1 MARRH
6 SPERE
11 AEAARMITE
20 LFPVTESEGEE
31 ALPSTPTATP
41 PLPVQARQQANV
53 QARQPANPFELPPL
67 PQRPA
72 TKRLKDLPLQA
83 ADVALQ
89 SAQFP
94 GQFPGRMPDIQLRP
108 EPAGGDWHVKG
119 HVPGQSNV
127 RWLTV
132 AVVLVW
138 TVAGLIWITGPLW
151 PVQSFLSQAA
161 STEAATRRAPDP
173 DRTVA
178 TTGISETPAARLPES
193 PAASQPPNMPTAS
206 RAPEVSTASQA
217 ARLDT
222 PAAAPA
228 RTERAP
234 AVVSTPPPRPA
245 AVQPPSRLPVAPT
258 PSPVRAATEPSVTTP
273 SSRPTETPTAS
284 TVREAVNLPVD
295 RTQAEAPAASPSAP
309 PPAINPPAMPAPES
323 VVAGAAPPAVS
334 PSPPAPAVVNP
345 PVSAPASAAETPASS
360 PAAAA
365 IPSSTRAAD
374 IQAVERVLGRYRAAY
389 ERLDAAAARSV
400 WPKVN
405 SSALERAFAQ
415 LEQQGMSFDRCEIGI
430 YGALAQASCSGTSR
444 YVPRTGSKTPRVDR
458 RQWTFRLRKG
468 TEDWTIDSVE
478 VR

>member
-1 MARRH
+1 
-6 SPERE
+6 
-11 AEAARMITE
+11 MITE

-31 ALPSTPTATP
+31 ALPSTATVAP
-41 PLPVQARQQANV
+41 PRTVQAPPANVQARQPANIQARQQANV
-53 QARQPANPFELPPL
+53 QVQQPANPFELPPL

-94 GQFPGRMPDIQLRP
+94 GRMPDIQLRP
-108 EPAGGDWHVKG
+108 EPTGGDRQVKG

-151 PVQSFLSQAA
+151 PVQSFLSQAS

-178 TTGISETPAARLPES
+178 TTGISETPVARVPES
-193 PAASQPPNMPTAS
+193 SAASQPPDMPTAS

-222 PAAAPA
+222 PAAPPA
-228 RTERAP
+228 RTEGAP
-234 AVVSTPPPRPA
+234 AVVSTTPPRPA
-245 AVQPPSRLPVAPT
+245 VVQPPSRLPVAPT
-258 PSPVRAATEPSVTTP
+258 PSPVRAASEPNVTTP
-273 SSRPTETPTAS
+273 SSRPTETPAAS
-284 TVREAVNLPVD
+284 TVREAVNMPVD
-295 RTQAEAPAASPSAP
+295 RTQADAPAASPSAP

-323 VVAGAAPPAVS
+323 VVAGAAPPPVS

-345 PVSAPASAAETPASS
+345 PASASPSAAEAPASS
-360 PAAAA
+360 PAAAAAA